1 MYTLI
6 NMETMPSRRFQ
17 WTVLLVLAALLGGA
31 WIVMS
36 QESAVVRDTGRTPAP
51 IVGHPAPEFDL
62 MTTSGD
68 SYSLAAYVNPTG
80 DVGTPVILNFWATWC
95 GPCRIEMPHLERA
108 SQKYEGQVMLLAINQ
123 MEPPAQI
130 DAFAE
135 EMGLTFPLLV
145 DQDRV
150 VNNRYGVINL
160 PTTIFIDAKGI
171 VREVIIGTINQAIL
185 EDRIG
190 RLLNE

>member
-17 WTVLLVLAALLGGA
+17 WTVLLVLAALLGGS

-51 IVGHPAPEFDL
+51 IVGHPAPDFEL
-62 MTTSGD
+62 TTTGGD
-68 SYSLAAYVNPTG
+68 SYSLATYVNLAG
-80 DVGTPVILNFWATWC
+80 GAGTPVILNFWATWC

-108 SQKYEGQVMLLAINQ
+108 SQKYAGQVMLLAINQ
-123 MEPPAQI
+123 METPAQI
-130 DAFAE
+130 DIFAE

-160 PTTIFIDAKGI
+160 PTTIFIDANGI

>member
-1 MYTLI
+1 MANKRY
-6 NMETMPSRRFQ
+6 Q
-17 WTVLLVLAALLGGA
+17 WSILLVLTALLGGA

-36 QESAVVRDTGRTPAP
+36 QETAVVRDTGRTPAP
-51 IVGHPAPEFDL
+51 IVGHPAPEFEL
-62 MTTSGD
+62 MTTGGN
-68 SYSLAAYVNPTG
+68 SYSLASYVNPASG
-80 DVGTPVILNFWATWC
+80 GGTPVILNFWATWC
-95 GPCRIEMPHLERA
+95 GPCRIEMPHFERA
-108 SQKYEGQVMLLAINQ
+108 SQKYEGQVMLLAVNQ
-123 MEPPAQI
+123 METPAQI
-130 DAFAE
+130 DTFAE

-160 PTTIFIDAKGI
+160 PTTVFIDADGI

-190 RLLNE
+190 RLLSE

>member
-1 MYTLI
+1 MNILPAT
-6 NMETMPSRRFQ
+6 RFQ
-17 WTVLLVLAALLGGA
+17 WTVLLVMAALLGGA
-31 WIVMS
+31 WVALS
-36 QESAVVRDTGRTPAP
+36 RETAVVRDTGRTPAP
-51 IVGHPAPEFDL
+51 IVGHPAPDFEL
-62 MTTSGD
+62 MTTGGD
-68 SYSLAAYVNPTG
+68 GYSLAAYVNPNTG
-80 DVGTPVILNFWATWC
+80 TGTPVILNFWATWC

-123 MEPPAQI
+123 MESPAQI
-130 DAFAE
+130 DTFGE

-150 VNNRYGVINL
+150 VNNRYGIINL
-160 PTTIFIDAKGI
+160 PTTVFIDADGI

>member
-1 MYTLI
+1 M
-6 NMETMPSRRFQ
+6 NMMPGTRFH
-17 WTVLLVLAALLGGA
+17 WTVLLLLATLLGGA
-31 WIVMS
+31 WVLMS
-36 QESAVVRDTGRTPAP
+36 RESTVVRDTGRTPAP
-51 IVGHPAPEFDL
+51 IVGHPAPNFEL
-62 MTTSGD
+62 LTTGGD
-68 SYSLAAYVNPTG
+68 SYSLATYANPSAG
-80 DVGTPVILNFWATWC
+80 AGMPVVLNFWATWC

-108 SQKYEGQVMLLAINQ
+108 SQKYAGQVLLLAINQ
-123 MEPPAQI
+123 MESPTQI
-130 DAFAE
+130 DSFAD

-160 PTTIFIDAKGI
+160 PTTVFIDANGI

-190 RLLNE
+190 RLLSE